1 MQIRAIFWDV
11 GGVLLSN
18 AWDHT
23 ERSQALQHFN
33 LNEQEFQGRHETL
46 VPPFEQGKIS
56 LDEYLDQTIFYC
68 PRPFTR
74 EAFKEYMFSLSQ
86 PKRDVLAFARELG
99 ASGKYFMATLNNESR
114 DLNQYRIQTFGLR
127 EIFSVFVSS
136 CFVSLRKPDP
146 PIYRLALEITQ
157 KLPEECCFIDDR
169 PPNLESPRQLGMHT
183 IQMQGIEPLK
193 RELLRLG
200 VGSG

>member
-1 MQIRAIFWDV
+1 M
-11 GGVLLSN
+11 LLSN

-23 ERSQALQHFN
+23 ERSQALQHFDVD
-33 LNEQEFQGRHETL
+33 EQEFQERHEKL
-46 VPPFEQGKIS
+46 VLPFEQGKIS
-56 LDEYLDQTIFYC
+56 LDKYLDQTVFYR
-68 PRPFTR
+68 PRTFTR
-74 EAFKEYMFSLSQ
+74 DAFKEYMFSLSQ
-86 PKRDVLAFARELG
+86 PKREVLAFARELS
-99 ASGKYFMATLNNESR
+99 ATGKYFMATLNNESR

-127 EIFSVFVSS
+127 EIFSLFVSS
-136 CFVSLRKPDP
+136 CFVGLRKPDP

-200 VGSG
+200 VGAG